1 MREKIVVTG
10 MGAVT
15 PVGIGVEEY
24 WDGLISGV
32 CGIRKITRFDASD
45 CPVQIAGEVDYAR
58 VQEAFPKKL
67 FKHTDPFTQ
76 YAYLAAE
83 EALAMC
89 MKNCAGPAGAS
100 PDAGTDGPVPALPCA
115 PERMGITL
123 GNSMAG
129 ITTICE
135 TQETFTLA
143 EKKAVG
149 PRFVPRVIGNM
160 AAAQIAIPYG
170 IRGPSVTIST
180 ACASG
185 GDAIRYAALLL
196 ETGEA
201 DAVLTLGSESTLT
214 PIVFYSLA
222 SAQAL
227 SKRNDEPE
235 KACRPFD
242 EDHSGFVM
250 GEGGGALVLETETH
264 AKARGAQ
271 IYAELAGWAAT
282 SDAWHVTA
290 PHPEGEGAIRCLRLA
305 LEKAGADPSEI
316 GYLNAHGTGTKSGD
330 AAEALV
336 IREVFGMDGGAK
348 GPAVSS
354 TKASTGHLMGA
365 GGITE
370 AIACIQALRTGLLPA
385 TISLETPA
393 YDLDLVTGGPR
404 RAEITAAMT
413 NALGFGGQNSSLVFR
428 KYH

>member
-1 MREKIVVTG
+1 
-10 MGAVT
+10 
-15 PVGIGVEEY
+15 
-24 WDGLISGV
+24 
-32 CGIRKITRFDASD
+32 
-45 CPVQIAGEVDYAR
+45 
-58 VQEAFPKKL
+58 
-67 FKHTDPFTQ
+67 
-76 YAYLAAE
+76 
-83 EALAMC
+83 
-89 MKNCAGPAGAS
+89 
-100 PDAGTDGPVPALPCA
+100 
-115 PERMGITL
+115 
-123 GNSMAG
+123 G

-305 LEKAGADPSEI
+305 LEKAGTDPSEI

-365 GGITE
+365 GGITD